1 MDLSENILFI
11 RSFPSMDILS
21 LFCEIDDFCKIF
33 EQIYERRALGSG
45 KRRKRAT
52 RLSQAEVMTILVMY
66 HASGYKHLKAFY
78 LQEILPRHSSEFP
91 DLCSYQRFVQLQSRC
106 VMPLYFYLLAKRGS
120 CTGIS
125 FIDATPLR
133 VCHNL
138 RIPSHKVFAGSATRD
153 KSSTGWY
160 YGFKLH
166 LAINERGEIL
176 GFYLSAANV
185 DERKTA
191 DWITRELTGKVVGD
205 KGYISQNLFET
216 LMSRGL
222 RLITKLR
229 SNMKN
234 RLVEIEDK
242 ILLRKR
248 ALIETVNDQLK
259 NISNIEH
266 TRHRS
271 LWNFL
276 GNVAAGLIAY
286 TWKEKKPSLNL
297 NFKTTVPAIVI

>member
-1 MDLSENILFI
+1 MEIL
-11 RSFPSMDILS
+11 P
-21 LFCEIDDFCKIF
+21 LFCEIDDFLKVF
-33 EQIYERRALGSG
+33 EKLYQPKALPGA
-45 KRRKRAT
+45 KRRRKRAT
-52 RLSQAEVMTILVMY
+52 RLSQSEVMTILVLY
-66 HASGYKHLKAFY
+66 HASGYRNLKAFY
-78 LQEILPRHSSEFP
+78 LDRICRHHQSEFP
-91 DLCSYQRFVQLQSRC
+91 GLCSYPRFVQLQSRC
-106 VMPLYFYLLAKRGS
+106 VMPLFFYLLAKRGN

-125 FIDATPLR
+125 FIDATALK

-138 RIPSHKVFAGSATRD
+138 RIPSHKVFKGSAARD

-176 GFYLSAANV
+176 GFYVTAANV
-185 DERKTA
+185 DERKPA
-191 DWITRELTGKVVGD
+191 DWITQNLTGKLVGD
-205 KGYISQNLFET
+205 KGYLSSSLFET
-216 LMSRGL
+216 LMKRGL
-222 RLITKLR
+222 QLITKLR

-234 RLVEIEDK
+234 RFIAIEDK
-242 ILLRKR
+242 LLLRKR

-276 GNVAAGLIAY
+276 GNLASGLIAY
-286 TWKEKKPSLNL
+286 SWKEKKPSLNL
-297 NFKTTVPAIVI
+297 NFKTTISTIVL

>member
-1 MDLSENILFI
+1 MEIL
-11 RSFPSMDILS
+11 P
-21 LFCEIDDFCKIF
+21 LFCEIDDFCRWF
-33 EQIYERRALGSG
+33 EKIYERRALDNG

-52 RLSQAEVMTILVMY
+52 RLSQAEVMTILVLY
-66 HASGYKHLKAFY
+66 HASGYKNLKAFY
-78 LQEILPRHSSEFP
+78 TQQIIRHHVAEFP

-106 VMPLYFYLLAKRGS
+106 LMPLFFYLLSKRGD

-125 FIDATPLR
+125 FIDATALK

-138 RIPSHKVFAGSATRD
+138 RIPSHKVFAGSAARG

-176 GFYLSAANV
+176 GFYLTAANV

-205 KGYISQNLFET
+205 KGYISQDLFET

-222 RLITKLR
+222 QLITKLR

-234 RLVEIEDK
+234 RLVQLEDK

-248 ALIETVNDQLK
+248 AIIETVNDQLK

-286 TWKEKKPSLNL
+286 CWKEKKPSLNL
-297 NFKTTVPAIVI
+297 NFETTVPAIVI

>member
-1 MDLSENILFI
+1 
-11 RSFPSMDILS
+11 MDILP
-21 LFCEIDDFCKIF
+21 LFCEIDDFLKVFEKIS
-33 EQIYERRALGSG
+33 ERRDLTNGR
-45 KRRKRAT
+45 KRKRAT
-52 RLSQAEVMTILVMY
+52 RLSQSEVMTILVMY
-66 HASGYKHLKAFY
+66 HQSGYKCLKAFY
-78 LQEILPRHSSEFP
+78 LEQVCRHYKREFP
-91 DLCSYQRFVQLQSRC
+91 ALCSYRRFVQLQSRC
-106 VMPLYFYLLAKRGS
+106 VMALYFYLVFRRGA

-125 FIDATPLR
+125 FIDATALK

-138 RIPSHKVFAGSATRD
+138 RIRSHRTFHGSAARD

-176 GFYLSAANV
+176 GFYLTAANV
-185 DERKTA
+185 DERATA
-191 DWITRELTGKVVGD
+191 DWITQNLTGKLVGD
-205 KGYISQNLFET
+205 KGYVSQSLFEK
-216 LMSRGL
+216 LMKRGL
-222 RLITKLR
+222 KLITRLR

-234 RLVEIEDK
+234 RFVELEDK

-276 GNVAAGLIAY
+276 GNLASGLIAY

-297 NFKTTVPAIVI
+297 NFKRTVSTFVI

>member
-1 MDLSENILFI
+1 MEIL
-11 RSFPSMDILS
+11 P
-21 LFCEIDDFCKIF
+21 LFCEIDDFLKVF
-33 EQIYERRALGSG
+33 EHLYQPRALGNG
-45 KRRKRAT
+45 KRRKRKT
-52 RLSQAEVMTILVMY
+52 RLSLSEVMTILVLY
-66 HASGYKHLKAFY
+66 HASGYRNLKAFY
-78 LQEILPRHSSEFP
+78 LDRICRHHRSEFP
-91 DLCSYQRFVQLQSRC
+91 GLCSYQRFVQLQSRC
-106 VMPLYFYLLAKRGS
+106 VMPLFFYLAAKRGT
-120 CTGIS
+120 CTGLS
-125 FIDATPLR
+125 FIDATALR

-138 RIPSHKVFAGSATRD
+138 RIPAHRTFRGSATRD

-166 LAINERGEIL
+166 LAINECGEIL
-176 GFYLSAANV
+176 GFYLTTANV
-185 DERKTA
+185 DERATT
-191 DWITRELTGKVVGD
+191 DWITQGLTGKLVGD
-205 KGYISQNLFET
+205 KGYISQSLFET
-216 LMSRGL
+216 LMERGL
-222 RLITKLR
+222 KLITRLR

-234 RLVEIEDK
+234 RLIEMEDK

-276 GNVAAGLIAY
+276 GNLASGLIAY

-297 NFKTTVPAIVI
+297 NFERTVSTFVF